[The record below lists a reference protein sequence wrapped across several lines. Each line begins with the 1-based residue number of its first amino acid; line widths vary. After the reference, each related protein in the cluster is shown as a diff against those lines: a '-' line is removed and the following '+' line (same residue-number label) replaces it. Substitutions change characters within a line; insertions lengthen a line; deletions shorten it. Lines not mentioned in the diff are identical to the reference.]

1 MGAEQ
6 ESYAAVASGHGLR
19 GIDPHRDQRQPVAVE
34 QRVGIRVRR
43 VRVVVGLEL
52 EAHREDLCNDRDAFR
67 ISETL
72 SASKSRKHHY
82 RTVGLAPLPRRSTPA
97 VREAIVDDNKAA
109 VAAAHRH
116 ERRVGRAL
124 APGAVARA
132 VGVGA
137 ALLVLVVGH
146 GRGGRPE
153 VREGRGERPVAPGAR
168 PERRDALVVMR
179 RHVDAAPL
187 RALLP
192 PADPDHHARPATR
205 QHNLAARQ
213 LEHLGHDAP
222 LACHGAADVVLR
234 APANPCLA
242 QIRAPV
248 HRVVHVPAPSKKSV
262 NRKGDRVKRNV

>member
-1 MGAEQ
+1 M
-6 ESYAAVASGHGLR
+6 ASGHGLR
-19 GIDPHRDQRQPVAVE
+19 GKDPHRDQRQPVAVE

-52 EAHREDLCNDRDAFR
+52 EAHREDLVR
-67 ISETL
+67 
-72 SASKSRKHHY
+72 
-82 RTVGLAPLPRRSTPA
+82 LAPLPRRSTPA
-97 VREAIVDDNKAA
+97 VRKAIVDDNEPAA

-192 PADPDHHARPATR
+192 PADPDHHARPAPR

-262 NRKGDRVKRNV
+262 NRKGDRIQRNI